1 MAITLDTI
9 VNKVFKV
16 VKNGYDNN
24 EVEAF
29 LDEILEE
36 MENRE
41 AQTNQLKEQVAAL
54 TRELELDD
62 YTIRTYQRTVE
73 LWDSL
78 GTILEKY
85 LVKWKID
92 RISRVALVILRLALC
107 EMRCDD
113 SVPTGAAINEA
124 VELAKK
130 YSSEEDAAFINGVLG
145 AAARA
150 GEDSE
155 PVSL

>member
-1 MAITLDTI
+1 MTR
-9 VNKVFKV
+9 
-16 VKNGYDNN
+16 
-24 EVEAF
+24 
-29 LDEILEE
+29 
-36 MENRE
+36 RE
-41 AQTNQLKEQVAAL
+41 AREQTFILLFEHTFRPDEPMEKLVENAAL